1 MAAERR
7 DKYNSFQE
15 LTIYEKEG
23 IDYKIL
29 LREGI
34 SGLAVI
40 APHGGG
46 IEPGTDIIAD
56 WIAGTEH
63 SFYSFM
69 GIKSSGNSDLHIKS
83 EQFDEPRGIKIA
95 RASDIVLSIHGCNGN
110 EEVIYIGGRHEEL
123 MEEIQERLNQTGFTA
138 LRSLRQEL
146 KGRKLENICNQ
157 GRSGSGVQLE
167 ISEGL
172 RRVMFDNL
180 KDLDGRKEKDVFLR
194 FMALIR
200 NIFKY
205 KGFLVIK

>member
-15 LTIYEKEG
+15 LKIHEKEG
-23 IDYKIL
+23 IDYKVL

-69 GIKSSGNSDLHIKS
+69 GIKSSGNSGLHIKS
-83 EQFDEPRGIKIA
+83 EQFDEPRGIEIA

-110 EEVIYIGGRHEEL
+110 EKVIHIGGRHEEL
-123 MEEIQERLNQTGFTA
+123 MKKIKERLNQAGFTA
-138 LRSLRQEL
+138 LMSLRQEL
-146 KGRKLENICNQ
+146 RGRKPENICNQ

-167 ISEGL
+167 ISGGL
-172 RRVMFDNL
+172 RRTMFDNL
-180 KDLDGRKEKDVFLR
+180 KDMDGRKETDVFIRFVASLR
-194 FMALIR
+194 HLF
-200 NIFKY
+200 
-205 KGFLVIK
+205 

>member
-1 MAAERR
+1 MAAGRR

-15 LTIYEKEG
+15 LKIHEKEG

-29 LREGI
+29 RREGI

-46 IEPGTDIIAD
+46 IEPGTDHIAD
-56 WIAGTEH
+56 RIAGTEH

-83 EQFDEPRGIKIA
+83 EQFDEPKCIELAK
-95 RASDIVLSIHGCNGN
+95 ASEIVLSIHGCNGN
-110 EEVIYIGGRHEEL
+110 EEVIHIGGRHKEL
-123 MEEIQERLNQTGFTA
+123 MKKIREGLNQAGFTA

-146 KGRKLENICNQ
+146 RGRKPENICNQ

-172 RRVMFDNL
+172 RRTMFDNL
-180 KDLDGRKEKDVFLR
+180 KDLDGRKEPDVFIRFVASLR
-194 FMALIR
+194 C
-200 NIFKY
+200 IF
-205 KGFLVIK
+205 